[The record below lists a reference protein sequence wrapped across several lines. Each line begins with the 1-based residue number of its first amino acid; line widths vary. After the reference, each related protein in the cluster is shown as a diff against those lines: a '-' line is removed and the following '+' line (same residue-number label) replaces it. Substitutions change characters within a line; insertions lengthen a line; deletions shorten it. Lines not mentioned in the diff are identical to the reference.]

1 MWCQE
6 VKLTSSVK
14 LHTQQLLKLE
24 HLKSSN
30 AIIYDH
36 TYSHK
41 ISILYS
47 FFLQVLFYL
56 LFFFFVYFIVIHRF
70 LIYFTCLHLFSSLI
84 LFILVPSFPY
94 FHCWQNFIISGDIK
108 LLGFSL
114 VLSNYLTWVLWL
126 HQDPSS
132 FLPSVASVILYSCA

>member
-1 MWCQE
+1 M
-6 VKLTSSVK
+6 SSVK

-24 HLKSSN
+24 NLKSSN
-30 AIIYDH
+30 AIILWSYIF
-36 TYSHK
+36 TQNINIIFLLSSG
-41 ISILYS
+41 SILFIVFS
-47 FFLQVLFYL
+47 
-56 LFFFFVYFIVIHRF
+56 FVYFIVIHHF

-94 FHCWQNFIISGDIK
+94 FHCWQNFITCGDIK

-114 VLSNYLTWVLWL
+114 VLSNYLTWVHWL